1 MGKLGIART
10 ANRPRPN
17 NNRQSTQNRES
28 NSQLAFNLS
37 AKVIILLHLH
47 AFGFHVFTFRHAFS
61 CFPALFCPRFPSPF
75 PSLGGLRTTFRLETA
90 DIVRCSTLYPSTDW
104 TSILFLPQYLFFLI
118 EVLLALQKAET
129 LKIKRADYYTQS
141 HLFKIKPDNFCTKL
155 HGFSQKQVGFQKH
168 PHSLSSTSLL
178 FK

>member
-1 MGKLGIART
+1 MGKLGIERT

-61 CFPALFCPRFPSPF
+61 CFPALFCSRFPSPF
-75 PSLGGLRTTFRLETA
+75 PLPRRSSHHFSPRNGRHRALLHFILLNQLNFNPLSGRNTF
-90 DIVRCSTLYPSTDW
+90 S
-104 TSILFLPQYLFFLI
+104 
-118 EVLLALQKAET
+118 
-129 LKIKRADYYTQS
+129 
-141 HLFKIKPDNFCTKL
+141 
-155 HGFSQKQVGFQKH
+155 
-168 PHSLSSTSLL
+168 SLL
-178 FK
+178 KFSLRCKKPKH

>member
-37 AKVIILLHLH
+37 AKVIILLHLR
-47 AFGFHVFTFRHAFS
+47 AFSFHVFTFRYAFS
-61 CFPALFCPRFPSPF
+61 CFPALFCSRLPLPFHLPRRSSAPLFASKRPTSCAAPLYI
-75 PSLGGLRTTFRLETA
+75 PQPTELLSTFWA
-90 DIVRCSTLYPSTDW
+90 QP
-104 TSILFLPQYLFFLI
+104 LFFFI

-129 LKIKRADYYTQS
+129 LKIKRADYYT
-141 HLFKIKPDNFCTKL
+141 
-155 HGFSQKQVGFQKH
+155 
-168 PHSLSSTSLL
+168 
-178 FK
+178 

>member
-37 AKVIILLHLH
+37 AKVIILLHLR
-47 AFGFHVFTFRHAFS
+47 AFSFHVFTFRYAFS
-61 CFPALFCPRFPSPF
+61 CSPALFSSRFPSPF
-75 PSLGGLRTTFRLETA
+75 PLPRRSFAPLFASQRPTSRAAPLYIPQPTELQSTFWA
-90 DIVRCSTLYPSTDW
+90 QP
-104 TSILFLPQYLFFLI
+104 LFFFI

-129 LKIKRADYYTQS
+129 LKIKRTDYYT
-141 HLFKIKPDNFCTKL
+141 
-155 HGFSQKQVGFQKH
+155 
-168 PHSLSSTSLL
+168 
-178 FK
+178 